1 MEKSYATKRKESTD
15 TMIRNFFQHVLESL
29 KSLRRNGW
37 MTFSSITAVTITLT
51 LLGAFLV
58 IILNTVK
65 LAQDMENNV
74 EVSVYVNYE
83 TDEEGKEELRNELEE
98 IPHVQSIDYSS
109 KDEELKRVQNS
120 YGDSWGLFDQDNPL
134 LDVFIVSADDP
145 QYVEAITEEADGMT
159 EYVQEASYGED
170 LSDRI
175 FTIAQNVRT
184 WGLVGTIILIIVAIF
199 LISNTIRM
207 TILTRKEEIQ
217 IMRLVGAKNGYIR
230 WPFFLEGGWIGL
242 LGSIIPII
250 LMYTGYNKAFEL
262 VNPILERS
270 HYSLLAP
277 GTFNWQMSLL
287 LAVIGIAIGSLGS
300 AFSMRRFL
308 KF

>member
-1 MEKSYATKRKESTD
+1 ML
-15 TMIRNFFQHVLESL
+15 RNFFQHVLESL

-37 MTFSSITAVTITLT
+37 MTVSSVTAVTVTLT

-83 TDEEGKEELRNELEE
+83 TDEDEKKELRNNLEE
-98 IPHVQSIDYSS
+98 IPHVESIDFSS
-109 KDEELKRVQNS
+109 KDEELARVQAS
-120 YGDSWGLFDQDNPL
+120 YGDSWDLFDQDNPL
-134 LDVFIVSADDP
+134 LDVFILRADDP
-145 QYVEAITEEADGMT
+145 QYVEDITEEANGMT
-159 EYVQEASYGED
+159 EYVHDASYGED

-175 FTIAQNVRT
+175 FSIAQRTRT
-184 WGLVGTIILIIVAIF
+184 WGLIGSIVLIIVAIF

-207 TILTRKEEIQ
+207 TILTRKQEIQ
-217 IMRLVGAKNGYIR
+217 VMRLVGAKNGYIR

-242 LGSIIPII
+242 IGSIIPII
-250 LMYTGYNKAFEL
+250 LMYAGYNKVYEL

-270 HYSLLAP
+270 NFSLLQP
-277 GTFNWQMSLL
+277 GSFNWQMSLL
-287 LAVIGIAIGSLGS
+287 LAVIGIVIGSVGS

>member
-1 MEKSYATKRKESTD
+1 MD
-15 TMIRNFFQHVLESL
+15 TMLRNFFQHVLESL

-37 MTFSSITAVTITLT
+37 MTVSSVTAVTVTLA

-83 TDEEGKEELRNELEE
+83 TDEDEKKELRNNLEE
-98 IPHVQSIDYSS
+98 IPHVESIDFSS
-109 KDEELKRVQNS
+109 KDEELARVQAS
-120 YGDSWGLFDQDNPL
+120 YGDSWDLFDQDNPL
-134 LDVFIVSADDP
+134 LDVFIVRADDP
-145 QYVEAITEEADGMT
+145 QYVEDITEEANGMT
-159 EYVQEASYGED
+159 EYVHDASYGED

-175 FTIAQNVRT
+175 FSIAQRTRT
-184 WGLVGTIILIIVAIF
+184 WGLIGSIVLIIVAIF

-207 TILTRKEEIQ
+207 TILTRKQEIQ
-217 IMRLVGAKNGYIR
+217 VMRLVGAKNGYIR

-242 LGSIIPII
+242 IGSIIPII
-250 LMYTGYNKAFEL
+250 LMYTGYNKVYEL

-270 HYSLLAP
+270 NFSLLQP
-277 GTFNWQMSLL
+277 GSFNWQMNLL
-287 LAVIGIAIGSLGS
+287 LAVIGIVIGSVGS

>member
-1 MEKSYATKRKESTD
+1 MD
-15 TMIRNFFQHVLESL
+15 TMLRNFFQHVLESL

-37 MTFSSITAVTITLT
+37 MTVSSVTAVTVTLT

-83 TDEEGKEELRNELEE
+83 TDEDEKKELRNNLEE
-98 IPHVQSIDYSS
+98 IPHVESIDFSS
-109 KDEELKRVQNS
+109 KDEELARVQAS
-120 YGDSWGLFDQDNPL
+120 YGDSWDLFDQDNPL
-134 LDVFIVSADDP
+134 LDVFILRADDP
-145 QYVEAITEEADGMT
+145 QYVEDITEEANGMT
-159 EYVQEASYGED
+159 EYVHDASYGED

-175 FTIAQNVRT
+175 FSIAQRTRT
-184 WGLVGTIILIIVAIF
+184 WGLIGSIVLIIVAIF

-207 TILTRKEEIQ
+207 TILTRKQEIQ
-217 IMRLVGAKNGYIR
+217 VMRLVGAKNGYIR

-242 LGSIIPII
+242 IGSIIPII
-250 LMYTGYNKAFEL
+250 LMYAGYNKVYEL

-270 HYSLLAP
+270 NFSLLQP
-277 GTFNWQMSLL
+277 GSFNWQMSLL
-287 LAVIGIAIGSLGS
+287 LAVIGIVIGSVGS

>member
-1 MEKSYATKRKESTD
+1 ML
-15 TMIRNFFQHVLESL
+15 RNFFQHVLESL

-37 MTFSSITAVTITLT
+37 MTVSSVTAVTVTLA

-83 TDEEGKEELRNELEE
+83 TDEDEKKELRNNLEE
-98 IPHVQSIDYSS
+98 IPHVESIDFSS
-109 KDEELKRVQNS
+109 KDEELARVQAS
-120 YGDSWGLFDQDNPL
+120 YGDSWDLFDQDNPL
-134 LDVFIVSADDP
+134 LDVFIVRADDP
-145 QYVEAITEEADGMT
+145 QYVEDITEEANGMT
-159 EYVQEASYGED
+159 EYVHDASYVED

-175 FTIAQNVRT
+175 FSIAQRTRT
-184 WGLVGTIILIIVAIF
+184 WGLIGSIVLIIVAIF

-207 TILTRKEEIQ
+207 TILTRKQEIQ
-217 IMRLVGAKNGYIR
+217 VMRLVGAKNGYIR

-242 LGSIIPII
+242 IGSIIPII
-250 LMYTGYNKAFEL
+250 LMYTGYNKVYEL

-270 HYSLLAP
+270 NFSLLQP
-277 GTFNWQMSLL
+277 GSFNWQMSLL
-287 LAVIGIAIGSLGS
+287 LAVIGIVIGSVGS

>member
-1 MEKSYATKRKESTD
+1 MD
-15 TMIRNFFQHVLESL
+15 TMLRNFFQHVLESL

-37 MTFSSITAVTITLT
+37 MTVSSVTAVTITLT

-83 TDEEGKEELRNELEE
+83 ADEDEKEELRAELEE
-98 IPHVQSIDYSS
+98 IPHVDSIAFSS
-109 KDEELKRVQNS
+109 KDEELERVQNS
-120 YGDSWGLFDQDNPL
+120 YGDSWDLFDQDNPL
-134 LDVFIVSADDP
+134 LDVFIVRADDP
-145 QYVEAITEEADGMT
+145 QYVEGITEEANGMT

-175 FTIAQNVRT
+175 FSIAQNVRT
-184 WGLVGTIILIIVAIF
+184 WGLIGTIVLIVVAIF

-207 TILTRKEEIQ
+207 TILTRKQEIQ
-217 IMRLVGAKNGYIR
+217 VMRLVGAKNGYIR

-242 LGSIIPII
+242 LGSVIPII
-250 LMYTGYNKAFEL
+250 LMYSVYNRAYEL
-262 VNPILERS
+262 INPILERS
-270 HYSLLAP
+270 NYSLLSP
-277 GTFNWQMSLL
+277 GSFNWQMSLL
-287 LAVIGIAIGSLGS
+287 LAVIGIVIGSIGS

>member
-1 MEKSYATKRKESTD
+1 ML
-15 TMIRNFFQHVLESL
+15 RNFFQHVLESL

-37 MTFSSITAVTITLT
+37 MTVSSVTAVTVTLT

-83 TDEEGKEELRNELEE
+83 TDEDEKKELRNNLEE
-98 IPHVQSIDYSS
+98 IPHVESIDFSS
-109 KDEELKRVQNS
+109 KDEELARVQAS
-120 YGDSWGLFDQDNPL
+120 YGDSWDLFDQDNPL
-134 LDVFIVSADDP
+134 LDVFIVRADDP
-145 QYVEAITEEADGMT
+145 QYVEDITEEANGMT
-159 EYVQEASYGED
+159 EYVHDASYGED

-175 FTIAQNVRT
+175 FSIAQRTRT
-184 WGLVGTIILIIVAIF
+184 WGLIGSIVLIIVAIF

-207 TILTRKEEIQ
+207 TILTRKQEIQ
-217 IMRLVGAKNGYIR
+217 VMRLVGAKNGYIR

-242 LGSIIPII
+242 IGSIIPII
-250 LMYTGYNKAFEL
+250 LMYTGYNKVYEL

-270 HYSLLAP
+270 NFSLLQP
-277 GTFNWQMSLL
+277 GSFNWQMSLL
-287 LAVIGIAIGSLGS
+287 LAVIGIVIGSVGS

>member
-1 MEKSYATKRKESTD
+1 ML
-15 TMIRNFFQHVLESL
+15 RNFFQHVLESL

-37 MTFSSITAVTITLT
+37 MTVSSVTAVTVTLT

-83 TDEEGKEELRNELEE
+83 TDEDEKKELRNNLEE
-98 IPHVQSIDYSS
+98 IPHVESIDFSS
-109 KDEELKRVQNS
+109 KDEELARVQAS
-120 YGDSWGLFDQDNPL
+120 YGDSWDLFDQDNPL
-134 LDVFIVSADDP
+134 LDVFILRADDP
-145 QYVEAITEEADGMT
+145 QYVEDITEEANGMT
-159 EYVQEASYGED
+159 EYVHDASYGED

-175 FTIAQNVRT
+175 FSIAQRTRT
-184 WGLVGTIILIIVAIF
+184 WGLIGSIVLIIVAIF

-207 TILTRKEEIQ
+207 TILTRKQEIQ
-217 IMRLVGAKNGYIR
+217 VMRLVGAKNGYIR

-242 LGSIIPII
+242 IGSIIPII
-250 LMYTGYNKAFEL
+250 LMYTGYNKVYEL

-270 HYSLLAP
+270 NYSLLQP
-277 GTFNWQMSLL
+277 GSFNWQMSLL
-287 LAVIGIAIGSLGS
+287 LAVIGIVIGSVGS

>member
-1 MEKSYATKRKESTD
+1 ML
-15 TMIRNFFQHVLESL
+15 RNFFQHVLESL

-37 MTFSSITAVTITLT
+37 MTVSSVTAVTVTLA

-83 TDEEGKEELRNELEE
+83 TDEDEKKELRNNLEE
-98 IPHVQSIDYSS
+98 IPHVESIDFSS
-109 KDEELKRVQNS
+109 KDEELARVQAS
-120 YGDSWGLFDQDNPL
+120 YGDSWDLFDQDNPL
-134 LDVFIVSADDP
+134 LDVFIVRADDP
-145 QYVEAITEEADGMT
+145 QYVEDITEEANGMT
-159 EYVQEASYGED
+159 EYVHDASYGED

-175 FTIAQNVRT
+175 FSIAQRTRT
-184 WGLVGTIILIIVAIF
+184 WGLIGSIVLIIVAIF

-207 TILTRKEEIQ
+207 TILTRKQEIQ
-217 IMRLVGAKNGYIR
+217 VMRLVGAKNGYIR

-242 LGSIIPII
+242 IGSIIPII
-250 LMYTGYNKAFEL
+250 LMYTGYNKVYEL

-270 HYSLLAP
+270 NFSLLQP
-277 GTFNWQMSLL
+277 GSFNWQMSLL
-287 LAVIGIAIGSLGS
+287 LAVIGIVIGSVGS

>member
-1 MEKSYATKRKESTD
+1 
-15 TMIRNFFQHVLESL
+15 MIRNFFQHVLESL

-37 MTFSSITAVTITLT
+37 MTFSSITAVTVTLT

-83 TDEEGKEELRNELEE
+83 ADNEEKEELRSNLEE
-98 IPHVQSIDYSS
+98 IPHVASIDYSS
-109 KDEELKRVQNS
+109 KDEELARVQNS

-145 QYVEAITEEADGMT
+145 QYVEDITEEAEGMT

-175 FTIAQNVRT
+175 FSIAQNVRT
-184 WGLVGTIILIIVAIF
+184 WGLIGSIILIIVAIF
-199 LISNTIRM
+199 LISNTVRM

-250 LMYTGYNKAFEL
+250 LMYAGYNKAFEL
-262 VNPILERS
+262 INPILERS
-270 HYSLLAP
+270 HYSLLSP
-277 GTFNWQMSLL
+277 GSFNWQMSLL
-287 LAVIGIAIGSLGS
+287 LAVIGIAIGSIGS